1 MTFVAVT
8 GPSLIALVPMAVAP
22 ALPAMAEQFAQ
33 GDDGAFFAQ
42 LVMAVPA
49 IMIILAAALSGFLA
63 ERLGRRV
70 VLLSALLLYAV
81 AGLACLWAA
90 DTTTLVAARLL
101 LGFAAGAVMTGSLSM
116 VADFPSGPVRDR
128 VLGFASA
135 GAAVMA
141 VVALTAGG
149 LLVERF
155 GWRGPFVLYALSLP
169 VLAVAVRALHA
180 TPRQADAD
188 TSGPR
193 RVLPLLWP
201 VYLLTLVLTIGLFM
215 PGIQG
220 PFLLQAED
228 VGNAATQGMIL
239 ASYSLTAAL
248 VAASYGRIVRLVGPR
263 GTITLAA
270 LGLGA
275 GALLLALLHGGPLAL
290 AAGCIVTGA
299 GAGLVEPSTVSLVL
313 QRAPAALQTRAI
325 GMLLGAV
332 FLGQFLN
339 PLAVNPLRAA
349 LGIHGAFIA
358 VGVVFLLLAVLAL
371 LVNFG
376 RLAGPGA
383 SAALGARSQ
392 SAPR

>member
-1 MTFVAVT
+1 
-8 GPSLIALVPMAVAP
+8 
-22 ALPAMAEQFAQ
+22 
-33 GDDGAFFAQ
+33 
-42 LVMAVPA
+42 
-49 IMIILAAALSGFLA
+49 
-63 ERLGRRV
+63 
-70 VLLSALLLYAV
+70 
-81 AGLACLWAA
+81 
-90 DTTTLVAARLL
+90 
-101 LGFAAGAVMTGSLSM
+101 
-116 VADFPSGPVRDR
+116 
-128 VLGFASA
+128 
-135 GAAVMA
+135 
-141 VVALTAGG
+141 
-149 LLVERF
+149 
-155 GWRGPFVLYALSLP
+155 
-169 VLAVAVRALHA
+169 
-180 TPRQADAD
+180 
-188 TSGPR
+188 
-193 RVLPLLWP
+193 
-201 VYLLTLVLTIGLFM
+201 
-215 PGIQG
+215 
-220 PFLLQAED
+220 
-228 VGNAATQGMIL
+228 MIL

-275 GALLLALLHGGPLAL
+275 GALLLALMHGGPLAL

-325 GMLLGAV
+325 GLLLGAV

-383 SAALGARSQ
+383 SAAIGARSQ